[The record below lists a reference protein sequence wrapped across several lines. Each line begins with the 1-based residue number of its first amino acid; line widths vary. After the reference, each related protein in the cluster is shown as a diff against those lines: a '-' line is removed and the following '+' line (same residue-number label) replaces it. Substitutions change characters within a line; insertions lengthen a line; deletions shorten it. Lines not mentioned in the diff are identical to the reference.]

1 MRYGVAAALPAG
13 DRAAR
18 GALRRLLTPT
28 FRLENLLV
36 FIPLRVVA
44 AESGA
49 AQFDRRGRRISF
61 VLVELLIGAAGRR
74 WSSGGRAVEVR
85 GRGRVAG
92 GRSSG
97 QGGSASSAHSD
108 FPAGKSA
115 GLYPFAGGG
124 RRIWRGAV
132 ARCSR
137 PARAAEFVRFSG
149 IVHRA
154 LRGDDGARAVGLL
167 MLRGRAARVAGG
179 AIERPGGLCVV
190 CSLRLSGWKI
200 CWSLSLCGWWPPNSG
215 AAQFDRRGRRISFV
229 LVELLIGAAGRRWSS
244 GGRAVEVRGR
254 GRVAGGRSSGQ
265 GGSASSAHSDFPAG
279 KSAGLY
285 PFAGGGRQSGA
296 AQFDR
301 RGRRISF
308 VLVELL
314 IGAAGRRWSSG
325 GRAVEVRGRGRVAG
339 GRSSGQGGSAS
350 SAHSDFPAG
359 KSAGLYPFAGGGRR
373 IWRGAVR
380 PARAADFVRFSG
392 IVDRRCGATM
402 ELGRSGC

>member
-97 QGGSASSAHSD
+97 QGA
-108 FPAGKSA
+108 
-115 GLYPFAGGG
+115 L
-124 RRIWRGAV
+124 RRLLTPTFRLENLLVFIPLRV
-132 ARCSR
+132 V
-137 PARAAEFVRFSG
+137 AAE
-149 IVHRA
+149 
-154 LRGDDGARAVGLL
+154 
-167 MLRGRAARVAGG
+167 
-179 AIERPGGLCVV
+179 
-190 CSLRLSGWKI
+190 
-200 CWSLSLCGWWPPNSG
+200 
-215 AAQFDRRGRRISFV
+215 
-229 LVELLIGAAGRRWSS
+229 
-244 GGRAVEVRGR
+244 
-254 GRVAGGRSSGQ
+254 
-265 GGSASSAHSDFPAG
+265 
-279 KSAGLY
+279 
-285 PFAGGGRQSGA
+285 SGA

>member
-44 AESGA
+44 AKSGA
-49 AQFDRRGRRISF
+49 AQFDRRGQ
-61 VLVELLIGAAGRR
+61 
-74 WSSGGRAVEVR
+74 
-85 GRGRVAG
+85 
-92 GRSSG
+92 RS
-97 QGGSASSAHSD
+97 
-108 FPAGKSA
+108 
-115 GLYPFAGGG
+115 
-124 RRIWRGAV
+124 
-132 ARCSR
+132 
-137 PARAAEFVRFSG
+137 
-149 IVHRA
+149 
-154 LRGDDGARAVGLL
+154 
-167 MLRGRAARVAGG
+167 
-179 AIERPGGLCVV
+179 
-190 CSLRLSGWKI
+190 
-200 CWSLSLCGWWPPNSG
+200 
-215 AAQFDRRGRRISFV
+215 SFV

-285 PFAGGGRQSGA
+285 PFAGGGRQ
-296 AQFDR
+296 
-301 RGRRISF
+301 
-308 VLVELL
+308 
-314 IGAAGRRWSSG
+314 
-325 GRAVEVRGRGRVAG
+325 
-339 GRSSGQGGSAS
+339 
-350 SAHSDFPAG
+350 
-359 KSAGLYPFAGGGRR
+359 

-402 ELGRSGC
+402 ELRAVGLLGGTGSRPRCRRAIERPGGLCVVCLTPTFRLENLLVFIPLRVVAADLARRSSTGAGGGFRWFSGIVDRRCGATMELGR

>member
-1 MRYGVAAALPAG
+1 MVGGAPRFASFDKPPPRHPSCHLFPAREAETDPLDLVGPPGRRCGDFFLVETLATTSFWRNCWSGIRGDDGARPIGRPMMMPTSPGGAAALVAPATAG
-13 DRAAR
+13 R
-18 GALRRLLTPT
+18 GEVGGLRRSIDKFRGTDTGLTLRRLLTPT

-124 RRIWRGAV
+124 R
-132 ARCSR
+132 
-137 PARAAEFVRFSG
+137 
-149 IVHRA
+149 
-154 LRGDDGARAVGLL
+154 
-167 MLRGRAARVAGG
+167 
-179 AIERPGGLCVV
+179 
-190 CSLRLSGWKI
+190 
-200 CWSLSLCGWWPPNSG
+200 
-215 AAQFDRRGRRISFV
+215 Q
-229 LVELLIGAAGRRWSS
+229 
-244 GGRAVEVRGR
+244 
-254 GRVAGGRSSGQ
+254 
-265 GGSASSAHSDFPAG
+265 
-279 KSAGLY
+279 
-285 PFAGGGRQSGA
+285 
-296 AQFDR
+296 
-301 RGRRISF
+301 
-308 VLVELL
+308 
-314 IGAAGRRWSSG
+314 
-325 GRAVEVRGRGRVAG
+325 
-339 GRSSGQGGSAS
+339 
-350 SAHSDFPAG
+350 
-359 KSAGLYPFAGGGRR
+359 